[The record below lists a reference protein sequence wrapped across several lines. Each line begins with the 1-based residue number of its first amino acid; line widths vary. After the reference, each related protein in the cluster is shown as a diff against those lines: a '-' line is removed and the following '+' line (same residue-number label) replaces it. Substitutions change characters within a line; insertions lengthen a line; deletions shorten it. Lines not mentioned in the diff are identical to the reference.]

1 MENLQSIKKET
12 IAELDKNEI
21 GSSLGFDNFIKEY
34 RRMHHLSDKPIPMPV
49 KAIKSDSEIVAGSPK
64 LQLKKAKIKAFFNL
78 IYKDKSPDEYI
89 NICIGDKTNNK
100 EGTFFK
106 SFFFSDLDKLSEFVA
121 VHSNARVNTYYRLAT
136 TDGNGGT
143 EEHLKYRYS
152 LGFDFDN
159 KDFGREL
166 KVTDIYDSVKRANN
180 KFYYHQIVDSGNGY
194 HLYVIITKTD
204 DLDRVGILQ
213 EELRKSLGADSKAV
227 LQTQLLRVPYTYN
240 IKDKVKPVT
249 PIIPLEKVL
258 DGFHPIKFDLL
269 FARYC
274 RKQGVSKNNNLD
286 INSSRL
292 RDTENLTPCLER
304 MLKEGSRVKE
314 RTNDLMHIVFLLKEQ
329 YKYTYPQINAV
340 CLEWGIKSDFKDN
353 IEYRIK
359 YNYKNV
365 KAPVRCKDC
374 KDYSKCWYTKENK
387 DILLSDSDAGVE
399 KEVHVELSES
409 CAKKLKVLGTRGV
422 ELLDA
427 SSLLVFLVLKTTVR
441 GLERD
446 KIVEILTNP
455 DTNDVALGES
465 TITKALNNLE
475 KIGYIEVEVKKNN
488 KKYYKVKK
496 TRIRPDLLFNINF
509 SLVILCINNLIT
521 KDELK
526 FYTYLKYL
534 LHKTNKEIGENDSTS
549 NMLRIN
555 QETISKDYGV
565 SQQRISD
572 MIANLRKRKLI
583 LISEYGISEYN
594 GFIYYTYTL
603 TC

>member
-1 MENLQSIKKET
+1 MSNLESVKKET
-12 IAELDKNEI
+12 IAESNRNEI
-21 GSSLGFDNFIKEY
+21 GSSLGFEKFMEEY
-34 RRMHHLSDKPIPMPV
+34 REINNLPDKFIPV
-49 KAIKSDSEIVAGSPK
+49 NAKKSDSEIVAGSPS
-64 LQLKKAKIKAFFNL
+64 LQLKKAQIKAFFSL
-78 IYKDKSPDEYI
+78 IYKDKLPDEYI
-89 NICIGDKTNNK
+89 NICINNKTNNK

-106 SFFFSDLDKLSEFVA
+106 NYFFNDIDKLSEFVA
-121 VHSNARVNTYYRLAT
+121 VHGNTSVNTYYRLAT
-136 TDGNGGT
+136 TDGKGGA

-159 KDFGREL
+159 KEFGREL
-166 KVTDIYDSVKRANN
+166 KVTDIYDFVKRVNN
-180 KFYYHQIVDSGNGY
+180 KFYYHQMVDSGNGY

-204 DLDRVGILQ
+204 DLDRVEILQ
-213 EELRKSLGADSKAV
+213 EELCRSLGADSKAV

-258 DGFHPIKFDLL
+258 DGFRPIKFNLL
-269 FARYC
+269 FAKYC
-274 RKQGVSKNNNLD
+274 RKQSVSQNNNLD

-292 RDTENLTPCLER
+292 RDTEKLTPCLER
-304 MLKEGSRVKE
+304 MLKEGSRAKE
-314 RTNDLMHIVFLLKEQ
+314 RTNDLMHIVFLLREQ
-329 YKYTYPQINAV
+329 YKYTFPQINAV

-387 DILLSDSDAGVE
+387 NSLLSNSDEEIE
-399 KEVHVELSES
+399 KEVNIKLSES
-409 CAKKLKVLGTRGV
+409 CAKKLRVIDTRGV

-446 KIVEILTNP
+446 KIIEILTNP
-455 DTNDVALGES
+455 ETNDVALGES
-465 TITKALNNLE
+465 TITKALKKLE
-475 KIGYIEVEVKKNN
+475 KVGYIEVETKKNN

-496 TRIRPDLLFNINF
+496 IRTKPDLLFDISF
-509 SLVILCINNLIT
+509 SLAILCINNLIT

-526 FYTYLKYL
+526 FYIYLKYL
-534 LHKTNKEIGENDSTS
+534 LHKMNKEIGENDSTS

-555 QETISKDYGV
+555 QEALAEEYGV
-565 SQQRISD
+565 SQSRVSD
-572 MIANLRKRKLI
+572 MIANLRKKKLI

-594 GFIYYTYTL
+594 GFVYYTYTL